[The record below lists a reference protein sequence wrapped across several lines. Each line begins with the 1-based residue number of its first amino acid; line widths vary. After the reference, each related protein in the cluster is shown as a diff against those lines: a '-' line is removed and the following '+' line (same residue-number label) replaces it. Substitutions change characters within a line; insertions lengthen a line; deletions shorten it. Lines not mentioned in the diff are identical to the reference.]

1 MNNAESEK
9 EEINMSD
16 EEMNGFEE
24 DIIDFEDEDGNVIPF
39 AVIDYVFYNGEEYA
53 LLTEVTD
60 NETEEEGQ
68 ECIVCK
74 VVAEQEEDGEESESF
89 VPVED
94 EGLAR
99 KLVDIFNTKIAE
111 EENEEE

>member
-1 MNNAESEK
+1 MNS
-9 EEINMSD
+9 M
-16 EEMNGFEE
+16 EE

-60 NETEEEGQ
+60 EPEEEDNQ
-68 ECIVCK
+68 ECIVCRIS
-74 VVAEQEEDGEESESF
+74 AETEDGEETESF

-94 EGLAR
+94 EALAQ
-99 KLVDIFNTKIAE
+99 KLVDIFNTKMSDE
-111 EENEEE
+111 EKEDE

>member
-1 MNNAESEK
+1 M
-9 EEINMSD
+9 D
-16 EEMNGFEE
+16 ENELNSMEE

-60 NETEEEGQ
+60 EQEDEENQ
-68 ECIVCK
+68 ECIVCR
-74 VVAEQEEDGEESESF
+74 VEPETEEDGEETESF

-94 EGLAR
+94 ETLAQ
-99 KLVDIFNTKIAE
+99 KLVDIFNTKMADEEKE
-111 EENEEE
+111 EE

>member
-1 MNNAESEK
+1 M
-9 EEINMSD
+9 D
-16 EEMNGFEE
+16 ENEMNSMEE

-60 NETEEEGQ
+60 EPEEDDNQ
-68 ECIVCK
+68 ECIVCRIS
-74 VVAEQEEDGEESESF
+74 AETEDGEETESF

-94 EGLAR
+94 EALAQ
-99 KLVDIFNTKIAE
+99 KLVDIFNTKMSDE
-111 EENEEE
+111 EKEDE